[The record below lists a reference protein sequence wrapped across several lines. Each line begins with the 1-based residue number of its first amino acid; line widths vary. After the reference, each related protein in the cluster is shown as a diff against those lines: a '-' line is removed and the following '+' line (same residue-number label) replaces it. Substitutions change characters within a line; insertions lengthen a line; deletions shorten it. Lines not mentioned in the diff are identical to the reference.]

1 MQFNKSFCIQDRII
15 SNTSSTF
22 IVAEAGV
29 NHCGDINTAKKLI
42 DLASKAGADAIK
54 FQTFKTENLILSSV
68 KKAPYQQKTTNYE
81 ESQFDMLKKLEVT
94 EAENL
99 ILKQYCKEQNIIF
112 LTTPFDESSLDS
124 IDALDLPAYK
134 IASTDATNLPFLK
147 KVAKKGKPILLST
160 GMCYMDEIKS
170 ALQTIYEFNK
180 DVVLLQCT
188 ANYPIKDDE
197 VNLAVINTYKKEFD
211 ILVGYSDHSMG
222 IGAAPFAVPMGAKV
236 VEKHFTLDKA
246 LPGPDHKASLTPD
259 ELVAFV
265 QLIKKVDSYM
275 GSYIKKPNVSEI
287 ETRKSLQKCIVA
299 KESIKKGTLFTEE
312 NIVAK
317 RTGGV
322 GLSPIKYMKL
332 IGKVSAEDYQKDDI
346 IKL

>member
-147 KVAKKGKPILLST
+147 K
-160 GMCYMDEIKS
+160 
-170 ALQTIYEFNK
+170 LQR
-180 DVVLLQCT
+180 
-188 ANYPIKDDE
+188 
-197 VNLAVINTYKKEFD
+197 KENR
-211 ILVGYSDHSMG
+211 Y
-222 IGAAPFAVPMGAKV
+222 
-236 VEKHFTLDKA
+236 
-246 LPGPDHKASLTPD
+246 
-259 ELVAFV
+259 
-265 QLIKKVDSYM
+265 Y
-275 GSYIKKPNVSEI
+275 
-287 ETRKSLQKCIVA
+287 
-299 KESIKKGTLFTEE
+299 
-312 NIVAK
+312 
-317 RTGGV
+317 
-322 GLSPIKYMKL
+322 
-332 IGKVSAEDYQKDDI
+332 YQPVCVTWMR
-346 IKL
+346 

>member
-1 MQFNKSFCIQDRII
+1 
-15 SNTSSTF
+15 
-22 IVAEAGV
+22 
-29 NHCGDINTAKKLI
+29 
-42 DLASKAGADAIK
+42 
-54 FQTFKTENLILSSV
+54 
-68 KKAPYQQKTTNYE
+68 
-81 ESQFDMLKKLEVT
+81 
-94 EAENL
+94 
-99 ILKQYCKEQNIIF
+99 
-112 LTTPFDESSLDS
+112 
-124 IDALDLPAYK
+124 
-134 IASTDATNLPFLK
+134 
-147 KVAKKGKPILLST
+147 
-160 GMCYMDEIKS
+160 
-170 ALQTIYEFNK
+170 
-180 DVVLLQCT
+180 
-188 ANYPIKDDE
+188 
-197 VNLAVINTYKKEFD
+197 
-211 ILVGYSDHSMG
+211 MG